1 MTVTSFI
8 ATYVSTGRGFLA
20 RVSLSSDFSFGPIYF
35 VVTEIIIL
43 IGGWGLG
50 VSGVSARDEIVVN
63 RMVNMIPC
71 VD

>member
-43 IGGWGLG
+43 IGGWGF
-50 VSGVSARDEIVVN
+50 GVSARDEIVVN